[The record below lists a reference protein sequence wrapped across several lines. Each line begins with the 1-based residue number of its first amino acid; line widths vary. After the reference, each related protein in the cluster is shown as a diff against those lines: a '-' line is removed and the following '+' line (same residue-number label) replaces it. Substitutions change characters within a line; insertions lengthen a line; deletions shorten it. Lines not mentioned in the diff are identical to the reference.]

1 MSSRFTRLVLAV
13 SLLAWLDESASAQQP
28 QEQVRRTARIGQ
40 AAAGMQPVVDGSLT
54 DPCWEQ
60 AVDIGELVTVEP
72 VEGSVP
78 PRRTRVRLLQTADSL
93 CIAIECDDEDPSSLR
108 ASQRRRDADLE
119 PDDRIEMLLDPF
131 ENRRTGYFFQIGA
144 GSSIGDA
151 LVTSNGNRFDKPV
164 DFVWEGRSLVT
175 DRGWQAEV
183 AIPFRSIP
191 HRDGSSAWAF
201 NIRRIV
207 RSTNEEYRWAC
218 ARQSVPFFR
227 ISELGTVEGLQQV
240 AHAAS
245 VDVVPYFAMSV
256 KRSGEETRE
265 DPDAGAD
272 AFWRITPELTLALTA
287 FTDFAETEV
296 DERQIN
302 LDRFPLFFPEKRDFF
317 LDGSSY
323 FTFGT
328 GQSNGPGAFLPFF
341 SRRIGL
347 DADGSTIPLYGGMKL
362 TGEVGPWELGV
373 LDVVTEDPS
382 GGAGSGT
389 NLAAARVRRA
399 LAPQTSVGM
408 IATSGRP
415 LEDGENT
422 VVGADFYHRVPQLVG
437 DLDLQLFASTAA
449 SQTSGASAGEG
460 SGSSS
465 ALEARSRGREW
476 EIRAGTRYTTS
487 DFDPELGF
495 IPRLDTR
502 SMWLAPN
509 WRPRTGEGGSIRNL
523 DIEPFVEWYQTE
535 SGDPQQLVYGF
546 NPVGLDWHAGDK
558 AGFVLR
564 RRFDR
569 VEQDFTVFD
578 GSVTIE
584 AGDYWVTRAGV
595 EALTSQGRPLSG
607 AVSVTSGGYFDGNST
622 ELESSAEWR
631 ASALFEFGA
640 GWSTAL
646 VDLPEDRD
654 FTTQIGSFR
663 CDVNFS
669 PDVSWRNLVQFDNA
683 SDELALQSRL
693 RWITAP
699 GSDLFLVGTAGW
711 ERAEDGS
718 LLPGDRRV
726 ELKLAHRL
734 QF

>member
-1 MSSRFTRLVLAV
+1 VVACALA
-13 SLLAWLDESASAQQP
+13 LLCGAGGAGTASAQQGSEAP
-28 QEQVRRTARIGQ
+28 RRTTRIGIASEVQ
-40 AAAGMQPVVDGSLT
+40 DPRIDGSL
-54 DPCWEQ
+54 DDKCWEQ
-60 AVDIGELVTVEP
+60 AVEIGELVTVEP
-72 VEGSVP
+72 VEGAVP
-78 PRRTRVRLLQTADSL
+78 PRRTRIRLLQTADSL
-93 CIAIECDDEDPSSLR
+93 CIAIECDDESPAGLR

-119 PDDRIEMLLDPF
+119 PDDRIELLLDPF
-131 ENRRTGYFFQIGA
+131 ENRRTGYFFQVGA
-144 GSSIGDA
+144 GGSIGDA

-164 DFVWEGRSLVT
+164 DFVWEGRSLAT
-175 DRGWQAEV
+175 DRGWQAEI

-191 HRDGSSAWAF
+191 HRDNGFAWAF

-207 RSTNEEYRWAC
+207 RATNEEYRWAC

-227 ISELGTVEGLQQV
+227 ISELGTVEGLQRV
-240 AHAAS
+240 EHAAT
-245 VDVVPYFAMSV
+245 VDVVPYVAGSI
-256 KRSGEETRE
+256 KRTDDETRF
-265 DPDAGAD
+265 DPDSGAD
-272 AFWRITPELTLALTA
+272 AFWRITPELTLAATA

-347 DADGSTIPLYGGMKL
+347 DSDGSTIPLYGGVKL
-362 TGEVGPWELGV
+362 TGEAGPWELGV
-373 LDVVTEDPS
+373 LDVVTEEPD
-382 GGAGSGT
+382 GNEGSGV
-389 NLAAARVRRA
+389 NLAAARIRHA

-408 IATSGRP
+408 VATSGRP
-415 LEDGENT
+415 LEDGQNT
-422 VVGADFYHRVPQLVG
+422 VGGVDFYHRVPQWVG
-437 DLDLQLFASTAA
+437 DLDLQLFANATA
-449 SQTSGASAGEG
+449 SWTSGSGTEEGE
-460 SGSSS
+460 GSSS

-476 EIRAGTRYTTS
+476 EIRAGTRHTTRA
-487 DFDPELGF
+487 FDPELGF
-495 IPRLDTR
+495 VPRTDTR
-502 SMWLAPN
+502 SWWFAPN
-509 WRPRTGEGGSIRNL
+509 WKPRAGAGGRVRNL

-535 SGDPQQLVYGF
+535 SGEPQQLVYGF

-578 GSVTIE
+578 GSVTIA
-584 AGDYWVTRAGV
+584 AGDYWVTRGGF
-595 EALTSQGRPLSG
+595 EALTSQGRPLS
-607 AVSVTSGGYFDGNST
+607 AEASVTTGGYFDGTST
-622 ELESSAEWR
+622 EVESSADWR
-631 ASALFEFGA
+631 ASGLLEFGA

-654 FTTQIGSFR
+654 FTTQIGSLR

-699 GSDLFLVGTAGW
+699 GSDLFVVGTAGW
-711 ERAEDGS
+711 ERTEDGS
-718 LLPGDRRV
+718 LLPGDRRL